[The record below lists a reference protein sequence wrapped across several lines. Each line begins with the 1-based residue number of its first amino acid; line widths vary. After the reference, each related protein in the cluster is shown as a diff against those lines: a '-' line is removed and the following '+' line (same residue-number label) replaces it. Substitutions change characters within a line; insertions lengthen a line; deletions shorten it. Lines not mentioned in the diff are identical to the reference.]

1 MGWQRTP
8 EVKTAEI
15 SRTLLDAAARYAEL
29 LRITLKE
36 NLVAVILF
44 GSVARGEAGP
54 DSDLDLLVICEDL
67 PPGRFA
73 RLSHLDEAEGMFEER
88 LAALQLE
95 GIRTRVAPIVKTRQ
109 EADRIV
115 PLYLDFVED
124 ARLLY
129 DRDGFFEAIL
139 SRLRASLSRLGAER
153 RTRGRVRYWVLKPD
167 LAPGEIIEL

>member
-1 MGWQRTP
+1 MT
-8 EVKTAEI
+8 TAEI
-15 SRTLLDAAARYAEL
+15 SRTLLNAAAQYAEL

-36 NLVAVILF
+36 NLVAVVLF

-73 RLSHLDEAEGMFEER
+73 RLSHLDEAEGMFEGR
-88 LAALQLE
+88 LAALQSA

-109 EADRIV
+109 EASRII

-129 DRDGFFEAIL
+129 DRDGFFSAIL

-167 LAPGEIIEL
+167 LVPGEIIEL